1 MRVFLIIL
9 QFALY
14 SDAEKD
20 VFVYPTI
27 LQERSTETNLVLR
40 LNDKF
45 TLNLER
51 SSVLADKLLF
61 VTTSDEVNHLEEIDT
76 SAMQKTLY
84 HDTHY
89 QSSVRVQ
96 QRDDAVKVEGII
108 NDKLRIKP
116 VPEGERS
123 MRGQILHKIYQ
134 VNDMNEG
141 FPIMEEKP
149 RSSYRGAN
157 SYPNPSTGYNGISS
171 RRLDERRDSEVF
183 EVELH
188 IICDRKH
195 QSNFDTNED
204 LIGYMAVFMNAA
216 NLRYLDMTSP
226 RVRFLLVGI
235 TRRKERPFS
244 PNVQGT
250 TDTTE
255 TLNKLQAFEAE
266 KRVPGKHDAVLLVT
280 GLDLVKVQNGKVER
294 SIAGRAYMATV
305 CSSYGVG
312 VAEDT
317 ATTYLGVNTAA
328 HELAHILGSD
338 HDTTPRCPWGQGYLM
353 SYVDGGLRKYRLSA
367 CSEDSIRDLY
377 RRLTSDCKRVLTNVN
392 YMTKHREYPGE
403 TVRVKYYCRKRIF
416 HASKGL
422 KVKAFALKTKED
434 SNKCKMQC
442 CYWHDNMR
450 TCWPTP
456 MLERM
461 PCLKGKTCK
470 RGVCGTHEW

>member
-1 MRVFLIIL
+1 MRIFIIIL

-61 VTTSDEVNHLEEIDT
+61 VTTSDEVSHLEEVDT
-76 SAMQKTLY
+76 SAIQKTLY
-84 HDTHY
+84 HDTRY

-123 MRGQILHKIYQ
+123 TEGQILHKIYE
-134 VNDMNEG
+134 VNDVNEG
-141 FPIMEEKP
+141 APIMEQEP

-157 SYPNPSTGYNGISS
+157 GDPNPISGINGTSS
-171 RRLDERRDSEVF
+171 RRLEERRNGDVF

-188 IICDRKH
+188 IISDRKH
-195 QSNFDTNED
+195 QSNFDRNED

-216 NLRYLDMTSP
+216 NLRYLDMRSP

-235 TRRKERPFS
+235 TRRKERPFA
-244 PNVQGT
+244 PDNQGY
-250 TDTTE
+250 
-255 TLNKLQAFEAE
+255 QA
-266 KRVPGKHDAVLLVT
+266 KHDALLLVT
-280 GLDLVKVQNGKVER
+280 GLDLVK
-294 SIAGRAYMATV
+294 GRAFMAAV
-305 CSSYGVG
+305 CSSHGVG

-317 ATTYLGVNTAA
+317 ATTYMGVNTVA

-338 HDTTPRCPWGQGYLM
+338 HDTTPRCPWKDGYLM
-353 SYVDGGLRKYRLSA
+353 SYVDGGLRKYRLSE
-367 CSEDSIRDLY
+367 CSEDSIREVY
-377 RRLTSDCKRVLTNVN
+377 RGLNDECKRVLTNVN

-403 TVRVKYYCRKRIF
+403 T
-416 HASKGL
+416 G
-422 KVKAFALKTKED
+422 KED
-434 SNKCKMQC
+434 AKKCKMQC
-442 CYWHDNMR
+442 CYWHGNMR

-461 PCLKGKTCK
+461 PCLEGMTCK
-470 RGVCGTHEW
+470 RGVCGKHEW